1 MLVPNAW
8 PPSVHMIIVG
18 LLQSGGNEMNEGQK
32 QAEKW
37 LNVNYQAYKGDDLN
51 EVGKSI

>member
-1 MLVPNAW
+1 MVKNSW

-18 LLQSGGNEMNEGQK
+18 LLQSGGDEMIEGRN

-37 LNVNYQAYKGDDLN
+37 LNVNYNAYKGISSR
-51 EVGKSI
+51 VKS